1 MLEIIRCSTFEE
13 VAEIVAR
20 DFLQEMNDV
29 GFETFEEMKRCYMWD
44 TDDIKSEVCYILQNT
59 NCEMWDDGTQLE
71 LGNETM
77 VWRAFS
83 KLFRNK
89 INELQDA

>member
-1 MLEIIRCSTFEE
+1 MIFCKSFDE
-13 VAEIVAR
+13 VAQIVAEE
-20 DFLQEMNDV
+20 FVQTMKEEGFEIFQEMV
-29 GFETFEEMKRCYMWD
+29 KCYMWE

-71 LGNETM
+71 LGNKTM